1 MTARRVTIG
10 IAALVL
16 AATVATVWAQPRD
29 AAVDAQTIFTSVMS
43 PYCPGRL
50 LADCPSPAAFE
61 LRADILR
68 RLESGETAAD
78 IERDLYRTFGDAIR
92 AVPPAR
98 GWGRVL
104 AIAPAIVLVLSAAAL
119 LWFIAHNRG
128 HDEPPVAPADPEL
141 EERLQQELDEVEA

>member
-1 MTARRVTIG
+1 MTPRRATIG
-10 IAALVL
+10 IAALVV
-16 AATVATVWAQPRD
+16 AATVAMAWAQPRD

-68 RLESGETAAD
+68 RLASGETAAD
-78 IERDLYRTFGDAIR
+78 IERDLYRTFGDSIR

-104 AIAPAIVLVLSAAAL
+104 AVAPAIALVLSAAAL
-119 LWFIAHNRG
+119 LWFLAHTRSPHEPRG
-128 HDEPPVAPADPEL
+128 VAADAAMEG
-141 EERLQQELDEVEA
+141 RLQQELDDVDA

>member
-1 MTARRVTIG
+1 MTPRRVTIG

-16 AATVATVWAQPRD
+16 AATVATVRAQPRD
-29 AAVDAQTIFTSVMS
+29 AAADAQTIFTNVMS

-68 RLESGETAAD
+68 RLESGDNAAD
-78 IERDLYRTFGDAIR
+78 VERDLYRKFGDSIR

-104 AIAPAIVLVLSAAAL
+104 AVAPAIALALSAAAL
-119 LWFIAHNRG
+119 VWFLARHRA
-128 HDEPPVAPADPEL
+128 HDEAPVAAADPAL
-141 EERLQQELDEVEA
+141 EERLQDELDQVEA